1 MALKRHDEITA
12 AAPQASD
19 LDLYSDEELLEL
31 RMRID
36 EKLGIGHLGSL
47 DVGAELMIQLRTLK
61 LLQHQA
67 LTDKEAPLN
76 QKAQATNTVSALLR
90 DLVKSRARL
99 YDAERSK
106 AIEDMTIDA
115 LKDCPMEVKDQFFA
129 RLEKMLAT
137 LPTLASL
144 MDEAQT

>member
-12 AAPQASD
+12 QAPQVSD
-19 LDLYSDEELLEL
+19 LDLYSDEELLAL
-31 RMRID
+31 RMQID
-36 EKLGIGHLGSL
+36 ERLGIGHLGSL

-61 LLQHQA
+61 MLQHQA

-90 DLVKSRARL
+90 DLVKSRAKL

-115 LKDCPMEVKDQFFA
+115 LKDCPQDVKDQFFA

>member
-1 MALKRHDEITA
+1 MALKRHDDS
-12 AAPQASD
+12 APLAGAGSE
-19 LDLYSDEELLEL
+19 LDLYSDEELLAL
-31 RMRID
+31 RLEID
-36 EKLGIGHLGSL
+36 TRLGIGHLGSL
-47 DVGAELMIQLRTLK
+47 DVGSELMIQLRTLK
-61 LLQHQA
+61 QLQHQA
-67 LTDKEAPLN
+67 LTDKDAPLN

-106 AIEDMTIDA
+106 QIEDMTIDA
-115 LKDCPMEVKDQFFA
+115 LKDCPAEVKDQFFS

>member
-1 MALKRHDEITA
+1 MALKRHDES
-12 AAPQASD
+12 AAPPPTMGD
-19 LDLYSDEELLEL
+19 LDLLSDEELLAL
-31 RMRID
+31 RLEID
-36 EKLGIGHLGSL
+36 NRLGIGHLGAL

-67 LTDKEAPLN
+67 LTDTEAPLN

-90 DLVKSRARL
+90 DLVKSRAKL

-115 LKDCPMEVKDQFFA
+115 LKDAPQDVKDQFFT
-129 RLEKMLAT
+129 RLERMLAT